1 MVMET
6 RLSRWLRHR
15 WADDAVGQ
23 LPSGF
28 GERIADMIR
37 NSERSHTAEI
47 CFYVESSLPSSTLWQ
62 RCEMQG
68 LLKQRAQQLFA
79 TQRIWDTEHN
89 NGVLLYI
96 CLAEHAVEI
105 VFDRALVGM
114 QEPQFWDSLA
124 QEVAAQWKATNLER
138 GLTTFVD
145 KITPK
150 LAAQFPIEPGKI
162 NANELSDS
170 PHLG

>member
-1 MVMET
+1 MET

-15 WADDAVGQ
+15 WADDAVSQ
-23 LPSGF
+23 LPRGF

-37 NSERSHTAEI
+37 KSERSHTAEV
-47 CFYVESSLPSSTLWQ
+47 CFHVESSLPSSILWQ
-62 RCEMQG
+62 RCDMKE
-68 LLKQRAQQLFA
+68 LLRKRAQQLFA

-89 NGVLLYI
+89 NGVLLYV

-114 QEPQFWDSLA
+114 QETHLWDSVA
-124 QEVAAQWKATNLER
+124 QQVAVQWRRANLEL
-138 GLTTFVD
+138 GLATFVD
-145 KITPK
+145 TITPL
-150 LAAQFPIEPGKI
+150 LAAQFPIQPGQI